1 VGVVWSIQTDL
12 PHRRA
17 PALSPQQLVWPIEED
32 LRGQVPAQFAA
43 EGTLDGDRLERAF
56 PDAGWNVAA
65 APFAGDHKLSP
76 LDDWESEDHRHSK
89 DEDEANMQERK
100 STKDVGQFRGRRCRS
115 KYMVGE
121 REAVV
126 DAGEGRG

>member
-1 VGVVWSIQTDL
+1 MV
-12 PHRRA
+12 R
-17 PALSPQQLVWPIEED
+17 SPEED
-32 LRGQVPAQFAA
+32 LARQVPAQFAA
-43 EGTLDGDRLERAF
+43 ERALYRDGLEGEF
-56 PDAGWNVAA
+56 PDAGRHIAA
-65 APFAGDHKLSP
+65 ATLAGDDELSP
-76 LDDWESEDHRHSK
+76 LDGWESEDHRHSK

-115 KYMVGE
+115 KYLVGE